1 MDAERAN
8 NGKQNEFILIG
19 QAARILKRPDHQVR
33 RTADQLWPN
42 APRSGRFRLIPRAE
56 LCSLAAAIAA
66 RYPES
71 HSSTKVN
78 SNAAGSDVAPVCPP
92 DLRT

>member
-1 MDAERAN
+1 MAN
-8 NGKQNEFILIG
+8 ETEFILIG

-33 RTADQLWPN
+33 RTADLLWPN

-71 HSSTKVN
+71 R
-78 SNAAGSDVAPVCPP
+78 
-92 DLRT
+92 LRTKANSRLDSC